1 MLEVKLAIVIFVAYV
16 LGTLTG
22 IYIKGKFKRN
32 NGDELRKAYL
42 VGMITA
48 AFIEE
53 RERAEKV
60 RSAFPDMAVKRR
72 R

>member
-1 MLEVKLAIVIFVAYV
+1 MLDINIALIVFAAYV

-22 IYIKGKFKRN
+22 IYIKGKFKRK

-53 RERAEKV
+53 RKRAEKV
-60 RSAFPDMAVKRR
+60 RSAFPNMAVKRR
-72 R
+72 

>member
-1 MLEVKLAIVIFVAYV
+1 MLDINVAIVIFVAYV

-22 IYIKGKFKRN
+22 IYIKGKFKRK

-48 AFIEE
+48 ACIEE
-53 RERAEKV
+53 RKREEKV
-60 RSAFPDMAVKRR
+60 CSAFPNMDVKRR
-72 R
+72 

>member
-22 IYIKGKFKRN
+22 IYIKGKFKRK

-53 RERAEKV
+53 RKREEKV
-60 RSAFPDMAVKRR
+60 RSVFPNMAAKRR